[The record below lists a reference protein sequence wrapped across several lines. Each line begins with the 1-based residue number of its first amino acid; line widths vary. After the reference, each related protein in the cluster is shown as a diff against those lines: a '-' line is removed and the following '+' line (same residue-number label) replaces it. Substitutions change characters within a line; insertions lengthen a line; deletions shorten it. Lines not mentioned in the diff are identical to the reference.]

1 MSFGSEPDS
10 RKSVDGAASDADELP
25 VASGDELTSACRAVA
40 HFFDELPLCV
50 PLVLGPRARR
60 GSRSGPSAA
69 RLRARASGG
78 LRRTRRGRWVG
89 PRWSLRHRH
98 RVGSGVLHHPELF
111 LHVRALVHPRD
122 RGPRDAVEQPLAW
135 IALRHAADEDVQDED
150 DSEDLRQ
157 VPQEGMQDVQ
167 VPIDRHNAQGDQPLS
182 DRRVEDRLQE
192 HGVGEPDEAP
202 VQSDQVPG
210 PGQNREGDR
219 EDEPDREHDDRVDDK
234 REEPTDP
241 VLLQGRVVTNQVD
254 RRGHVSP
261 IQSRRY
267 RTGLHKRA
275 GIKYCRTIENQSG
288 ESAEASDGSS
298 SSTRVDRRRYSP
310 GISFDVK
317 TVLPA
322 LWITT
327 PASRAVFA
335 SISKMTGCAIRTRP
349 ASSAASNVALRWSI
363 SRPYRSG
370 KCRKT
375 PAIVRPR
382 ISTSSSLSRNLPSL
396 PQCGQNSS
404 RKKP

>member
-1 MSFGSEPDS
+1 MSFGSGPDS
-10 RKSVDGAASDADELP
+10 HKSVDGTASDADELP

-40 HFFDELPLCV
+40 HLFHELPLFV

-69 RLRARASGG
+69 RLRVLASGG
-78 LRRTRRGRWVG
+78 LCRTRRGRWVG
-89 PRWSLRHRH
+89 PRGSRRHRH
-98 RVGSGVLHHPELF
+98 RVGPRVLHHPELF
-111 LHVRALVHPRD
+111 LHVRALVDPRD
-122 RGPRDAVEQPLAW
+122 RGPRDAVEQALSG
-135 IALRHAADEDVQDED
+135 IALRHAADDDVQDEPN
-150 DSEDLRQ
+150 SEDLRQ
-157 VPQEGMQDVQ
+157 VPQDGMEDVQ
-167 VPIDRHNAQGDQPLS
+167 VPVDRDDPQGDEPLS

-192 HGVGEPDEAP
+192 RGVGEPDEAP
-202 VQSDQVPG
+202 VQSDCVPG
-210 PGQNREGDR
+210 PGQNREGNR
-219 EDEPDREHDDRVDDK
+219 EDEPDREHDDCVEDIGD
-234 REEPTDP
+234 EPTDP
-241 VLLQGRVVTNQVD
+241 MLLQSRVVTNQVD
-254 RRGHVSP
+254 RGRHVSP

-288 ESAEASDGSS
+288 ESAEACGGSS

-349 ASSAASNVALRWSI
+349 ASSAASNVALRWTI
-363 SRPYRSG
+363 FRSEG
-370 KCRKT
+370 RS
-375 PAIVRPR
+375 PASMRMWL
-382 ISTSSSLSRNLPSL
+382 SSAVV
-396 PQCGQNSS
+396 G
-404 RKKP
+404 

>member
-10 RKSVDGAASDADELP
+10 RESVDGTASDADELP

-40 HFFDELPLCV
+40 HLFDELPLFV

-69 RLRARASGG
+69 RLPALASCGLCRA
-78 LRRTRRGRWVG
+78 RRGRWVG

-157 VPQEGMQDVQ
+157 VPEEGVQDVQ
-167 VPIDRHNAQGDQPLS
+167 IPVDCDDPQGDEPLP

-192 HGVGEPDEAP
+192 HGVGEPDQAP

-210 PGQNREGDR
+210 PSQNREGDR
-219 EDEPDREHDDRVDDK
+219 EDEPDREHDYGVDDK
-234 REEPTDP
+234 GEEPTDP

-275 GIKYCRTIENQSG
+275 GIKYRRTIENQSG
-288 ESAEASDGSS
+288 ESAEACGGSS

-335 SISKMTGCAIRTRP
+335 SISRMTGCAIRTPP
-349 ASSAASNVALRWSI
+349 ASSAASNVALRSTI
-363 SRPYRSG
+363 FRSDG
-370 KCRKT
+370 RS
-375 PAIVRPR
+375 PASMRMWL
-382 ISTSSSLSRNLPSL
+382 SSAVV
-396 PQCGQNSS
+396 G
-404 RKKP
+404 